1 MKAASPQIARPLWRS
16 SLLRAFVVGAALL
29 GLSGCVYAPTP
40 YAYGPSY
47 YTGYSAYP
55 GYYYAPSVQ
64 FYGGGGYYGGWHR
77 WH

>member
-1 MKAASPQIARPLWRS
+1 MKAASLQIVRPLWRKPVV
-16 SLLRAFVVGAALL
+16 RALVVGAALL
-29 GLSGCVYAPTP
+29 GLSGCVFAPTP

-47 YTGYSAYP
+47 YSGYSAYP

-64 FYGGGGYYGGWHR
+64 FYGGGYYGGGHR